1 MKRKV
6 SGNNPEYVHKFEAA
20 RHFEDEGKTLH
31 AMQLY
36 LRLADEYPL
45 EPDAPI
51 ALALIYDKTEK
62 KDNAKAVIKKA
73 LDANPD
79 NIVLRLFAGHY
90 YFKLE
95 EWNETIDILSRFIPE
110 KEPIALFF
118 TAYAYFMIDNLKL
131 AKHYFLLYIKLK
143 EPHDYLRDAY
153 VYLAKIHVRFE
164 DFETALDYVKK
175 ADAMFSGNF
184 EIHFLY
190 AVVYYHLEMYTHA
203 LAEIDKAHKLDR
215 PNLQVTEWAGKI
227 ALKLADYKKAE
238 KHLRK
243 YVDNVDKVEA
253 DTYVELGTAC
263 MYNKKTKEAEQF
275 FQIALKAEAKH
286 AGALAGLKR
295 LKTDYVSFER

>member
-6 SGNNPEYVHKFEAA
+6 SGNNPEYLHKFEAA

-36 LRLADEYPL
+36 LRLTEEYPL

-51 ALALIYDKTEK
+51 ALSMLYDTSGKQDQAKSVLQNAL
-62 KDNAKAVIKKA
+62 A
-73 LDANPD
+73 ANPD
-79 NIVLRLFAGHY
+79 NIVLRLYAGHY

-131 AKHYFLLYIKLK
+131 AKHYFLLYVQLK
-143 EPHDYLRDAY
+143 EPHDYLRDAF
-153 VYLAKIHVRFE
+153 VYLAKIYIHLE
-164 DFETALDYVKK
+164 EYETALDYTKK
-175 ADAMFSGNF
+175 AEAIFGGHF
-184 EIHFLY
+184 EVHFLY
-190 AVVYYHLEMYTHA
+190 AIIYYHLEMFTHA
-203 LAEIDKAHKLDR
+203 FAEIDKAHKYDR
-215 PNLQVTEWAGKI
+215 ANLQVIEWMGKI
-227 ALKLADYKKAE
+227 SLKLADYKKAE
-238 KHLRK
+238 KNLRK
-243 YVDNVDKVEA
+243 YVENVDKVEA

-263 MYNKKTKEAEQF
+263 MYNKKVKDAEQF

-295 LKTDYVSFER
+295 LKTDYVLFEK